1 MSKKQLTMS
10 ENAPHPIDEP
20 QPDADVQ
27 KQEAQVDSE
36 ENSSDEEE
44 KGHVLDKCRLWANWH
59 IFIIPARM
67 KERESEEQSQ
77 TDDDSDDDSDRFVPK
92 TKTGRQIGVMQFVL
106 FEKGKVS
113 INSMLCI
120 DMILNRINVFSPQ
133 MAGVDRYDDWGVLQ
147 WRQGLRR
154 FVEDFFSLT
163 PKKRRSVLDKFD
175 EAFRYS
181 PEINNSIRRLQN
193 LVDIPRNNKQQII
206 SDQEKPARCWPKGL
220 TGRDLDL
227 FKLLSGMDTMSP
239 RSQALS
245 VLNYIL
251 QDGCESK
258 SVTKEEAGD
267 ADSKKQSTSIRLEP
281 GDYDRIKRLL
291 KRFPT
296 LKNRYPYLLM
306 MLENK
311 TPFSQFSAVN
321 GNDDHI
327 YSHALPN
334 TFHLP
339 FVMSAPQK
347 QESLWEKTFNGIVK
361 WTKITV
367 VLFLLLLFIGILFAV
382 ISP

>member
-1 MSKKQLTMS
+1 MTMS
-10 ENAPHPIDEP
+10 ENDPHPIDEP

-77 TDDDSDDDSDRFVPK
+77 TDNDSDDDSDRFVPK
-92 TKTGRQIGVMQFVL
+92 TKTGRQIGVMQFIL

-120 DMILNRINVFSPQ
+120 DMILHRINVFSPQ

-181 PEINNSIRRLQN
+181 PEINKSIRRLQN
-193 LVDIPRNNKQQII
+193 LADIPRNSHKQKN
-206 SDQEKPARCWPKGL
+206 SDQEKPVRCWPKGL
-220 TGRDLDL
+220 TGRDLEL
-227 FKLLSGMDTMSP
+227 FKLLSGMETMSP

-251 QDGCESK
+251 PDDSESETTPK
-258 SVTKEEAGD
+258 QETEDSLLD
-267 ADSKKQSTSIRLEP
+267 ADSKTPSKSIRLES
-281 GDYDRIKRLL
+281 GDCDRIKQLL

-306 MLENK
+306 MLENE
-311 TPFSQFSAVN
+311 TPFSQFSASE
-321 GNDDHI
+321 GNDEHI
-327 YSHALPN
+327 YSHTLPN

-339 FVMSAPQK
+339 SIMSVPQK
-347 QESLWEKTFNGIVK
+347 PKSFWEKASEGIGNCFK
-361 WTKITV
+361 TIAILF
-367 VLFLLLLFIGILFAV
+367 LFLLFTGILLA
-382 ISP
+382 IITP